1 MPGIDVHTHL
11 APRLPEAVA
20 AAAGVRGPAALQQ
33 PEALVAWLAEV
44 GLDAA
49 VVSPPPPFFRQS
61 LAVEEAQTWVRA
73 VNDGILEAVAGEPTL
88 LPLAYLPLE
97 HPELAIAEN
106 ARVRGDERWAGLCA
120 SAGGASVSLA
130 DERLEPLWRA
140 LHDDGRML
148 LLHPGH
154 AHDPRLEA
162 FYLANLL
169 GNPVETAVAAA
180 QLVFGDVLARFPA
193 MRVLLVHCGGA
204 VPGLVGRWERG
215 VATRRPGLR
224 ELTESPRQAVRR
236 LHADCLAHD
245 PLVVSQALEVFGAD
259 KLVLGSDWPFPMGVE
274 DPATTVAHLDEELRQ
289 RIAVDNAELLLGR
302 TRHGGNVDAM

>member
-11 APRLPEAVA
+11 APRLPAALEA
-20 AAAGVRGPAALQQ
+20 AARVAGPVRLHR
-33 PEALVAWLAEV
+33 PEALVAWLAQV

-49 VVSPPPPFFRQS
+49 VVSPPPPYFRQS
-61 LAVEEAQTWVRA
+61 LAAAEAAAWVRA
-73 VNDGILEAVAGEPTL
+73 VNEGILAAVAGEPAL

-97 HPELAIAEN
+97 HPELAIEEY
-106 ARVRGDERWAGLCA
+106 ARVRADARWAGLCA

-130 DERLEPLWRA
+130 DERLTPLWRA
-140 LHDDGRML
+140 LHDDARML

-180 QLVFGDVLARFPA
+180 QLVFGDVLATYPSL
-193 MRVLLVHCGGA
+193 RVLLVHCGGV

-215 VATRRPGLR
+215 VQTARPGLR
-224 ELTESPRQAVRR
+224 PLTESPRQAVRR

-245 PLVVSQALEVFGAD
+245 PLVVSQALETFGAD
-259 KLVLGSDWPFPMGVE
+259 KLVLGSDWPFPMGIE
-274 DPATTVAHLDEELRQ
+274 DPAATVAHLGEELAR
-289 RIAVDNAELLLGR
+289 RIAVDNAAALLGR
-302 TRHGGNVDAM
+302 APGPTGGS